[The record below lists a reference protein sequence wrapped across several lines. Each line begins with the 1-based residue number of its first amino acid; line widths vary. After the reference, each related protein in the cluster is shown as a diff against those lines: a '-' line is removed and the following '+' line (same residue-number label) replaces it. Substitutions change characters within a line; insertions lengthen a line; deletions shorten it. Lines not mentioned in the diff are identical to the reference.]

1 MEEING
7 GRPASSPKGRKRPN
21 PFVRFLAFLVT
32 LALVLGA
39 VALVANYDKMN
50 FDSIKRW
57 FSYRTLA
64 RSDSGQAESFSFDGD
79 SDSIFASVGGDLL
92 VCSPNSLQLYS
103 GSGQLYVNETISME
117 NPAVDTAGETALIY
131 DVGGEELL
139 IYASREEA
147 FSLTQETGQS
157 ILSASLNRNGW
168 LAVVSQQSGFKG
180 AVTIYDSDYAT
191 PLIQISRSDRFVM
204 DAVVSPDNRS
214 VAVLTMGLTD
224 GSFESRVECYA
235 LARTE
240 EDTEPD
246 WSCPVGG
253 DAILALRWNDSG
265 IWALGDTGLVI
276 VSPDGT
282 LSGAYDY
289 GGRYLKAFSLDGEGT
304 AALLLGKYRAGSTA
318 ELVLVGADG
327 AAQAALD
334 VNEQILSLSAAGRY
348 VGVLTADRLDV
359 YNQSLESYST
369 LDGTQ
374 GAQSV
379 LLRDD
384 GSAMLIS
391 SHTAHLYVPQ

>member
-7 GRPASSPKGRKRPN
+7 GRPKAPSRAQKRPN

-39 VALVANYDKMN
+39 VALVANYDKLN
-50 FDSIKRW
+50 FDFVKRW
-57 FSYRTLA
+57 FSYRSLA

-117 NPAVDTAGETALIY
+117 NPAVSAAGDTALIY

-139 IYASREEA
+139 IYANREEVL
-147 FSLTQETGQS
+147 SLTQETGQS
-157 ILSASLNRNGW
+157 ILSASLNRSGW
-168 LAVVSQQSGFKG
+168 LAVVSQASGYRG
-180 AVTIYDSDYAT
+180 TVTVYNSSYA
-191 PLIQISRSDRFVM
+191 PLIQFSLSDRFVM

-224 GSFESRVECYA
+224 GSFESRVDCYA

-265 IWALGDTGLVI
+265 IWALGDTGLAI
-276 VSPDGT
+276 VSPDGA

-289 GGRYLKAFSLDGEGT
+289 GGRYLKAFSLDGDGT

-318 ELVLVGADG
+318 ELVVVGADG
-327 AAQAALD
+327 AAQATLS

-359 YNQSLESYST
+359 YNQSLEGYST

>member
-1 MEEING
+1 M
-7 GRPASSPKGRKRPN
+7 
-21 PFVRFLAFLVT
+21 
-32 LALVLGA
+32 
-39 VALVANYDKMN
+39 
-50 FDSIKRW
+50 
-57 FSYRTLA
+57 
-64 RSDSGQAESFSFDGD
+64 
-79 SDSIFASVGGDLL
+79 
-92 VCSPNSLQLYS
+92 
-103 GSGQLYVNETISME
+103 
-117 NPAVDTAGETALIY
+117 
-131 DVGGEELL
+131 
-139 IYASREEA
+139 
-147 FSLTQETGQS
+147 
-157 ILSASLNRNGW
+157 
-168 LAVVSQQSGFKG
+168 VSQQSGFKG

-191 PLIQISRSDRFVM
+191 PLIQISRSDRFIM

-276 VSPDGT
+276 VSPDGA

-359 YNQSLESYST
+359 YSQSLESYST

>member
-1 MEEING
+1 M
-7 GRPASSPKGRKRPN
+7 
-21 PFVRFLAFLVT
+21 
-32 LALVLGA
+32 
-39 VALVANYDKMN
+39 ALVANYDKLN
-50 FDSIKRW
+50 FDFVKRW
-57 FSYRTLA
+57 FSYRSLA
-64 RSDSGQAESFSFDGD
+64 RSDSGQAESFPFDGD

-191 PLIQISRSDRFVM
+191 PLIQISRSDRFIM

-235 LARTE
+235 LARME

-246 WSCPVGG
+246 WSCPVRGATRILGPCAGTDRRHMGAGG
-253 DAILALRWNDSG
+253 HRPGSS
-265 IWALGDTGLVI
+265 
-276 VSPDGT
+276 SPPT
-282 LSGAYDY
+282 VPCPAPSDY
-289 GGRYLKAFSLDGEGT
+289 GGRYLKAFSLDGRAPPPCVLGEVAGRAARRSWFWWAPTAPPRPRWTSMNRSSPSPPPGGMWGCSPPTGWTCTTSPWRATAPWTAPRAPKACCCGTT
-304 AALLLGKYRAGSTA
+304 AAPCSSPATPPTSMSRSKSGG
-318 ELVLVGADG
+318 
-327 AAQAALD
+327 
-334 VNEQILSLSAAGRY
+334 ISLW
-348 VGVLTADRLDV
+348 LF
-359 YNQSLESYST
+359 
-369 LDGTQ
+369 
-374 GAQSV
+374 
-379 LLRDD
+379 
-384 GSAMLIS
+384 
-391 SHTAHLYVPQ
+391 

>member
-39 VALVANYDKMN
+39 VALVANYDKLN

-157 ILSASLNRNGW
+157 ASR
-168 LAVVSQQSGFKG
+168 
-180 AVTIYDSDYAT
+180 
-191 PLIQISRSDRFVM
+191 
-204 DAVVSPDNRS
+204 
-214 VAVLTMGLTD
+214 
-224 GSFESRVECYA
+224 
-235 LARTE
+235 
-240 EDTEPD
+240 
-246 WSCPVGG
+246 
-253 DAILALRWNDSG
+253 
-265 IWALGDTGLVI
+265 
-276 VSPDGT
+276 
-282 LSGAYDY
+282 
-289 GGRYLKAFSLDGEGT
+289 GR
-304 AALLLGKYRAGSTA
+304 
-318 ELVLVGADG
+318 
-327 AAQAALD
+327 
-334 VNEQILSLSAAGRY
+334 
-348 VGVLTADRLDV
+348 
-359 YNQSLESYST
+359 
-369 LDGTQ
+369 
-374 GAQSV
+374 
-379 LLRDD
+379 
-384 GSAMLIS
+384 
-391 SHTAHLYVPQ
+391 

>member
-1 MEEING
+1 MDDMT
-7 GRPASSPKGRKRPN
+7 GRTAPKPKKRPN
-21 PFVRFLAFLVT
+21 RFVRFLAFLVT
-32 LALVLGA
+32 LALMVGA
-39 VALVANYDKMN
+39 VVLVVNYDKLN
-50 FDSIKRW
+50 FDSLRRW
-57 FSYRTLA
+57 FAYRSLE
-64 RSDSGQAESFSFDGD
+64 RSDSGQAESFHFDG
-79 SDSIFASVGGDLL
+79 SASNVFASVDGDLL
-92 VCSPNSLQLYS
+92 ICSPNSIRLYS
-103 GSGQLYVNETISME
+103 GSGQLYVDETISME
-117 NPAVDTAGETALIY
+117 NPVVSVSGGIALVYDAGGRDLF
-131 DVGGEELL
+131 V
-139 IYASREEA
+139 YANREEA
-147 FSLTQETGQS
+147 FSLSLEEGQS
-157 ILSASLNRNGW
+157 ILSADVNQKGW
-168 LAVVSQQSGFKG
+168 LAVTTQESGYKG
-180 AVTIYDSDYAT
+180 AVTVYDSGYA
-191 PLIQISRSDRFVM
+191 PLMRVSLSSRFVM
-204 DAVVSPDNRS
+204 DAAVSPDNRS
-214 VAVLTMGLTD
+214 VALLTIGLTD

-348 VGVLTADRLDV
+348 VGVLTADRLDM

>member
-7 GRPASSPKGRKRPN
+7 GRPTSSPKGRKRPN

-39 VALVANYDKMN
+39 VALVANYDKLN
-50 FDSIKRW
+50 FDFVKRW
-57 FSYRTLA
+57 FSYRSLA
-64 RSDSGQAESFSFDGD
+64 RSDSGQAESFPFDGD

-224 GSFESRVECYA
+224 GSLRAGWSATPWRARRRTPSR
-235 LARTE
+235 
-240 EDTEPD
+240 
-246 WSCPVGG
+246 
-253 DAILALRWNDSG
+253 
-265 IWALGDTGLVI
+265 TGAVPWGATR
-276 VSPDGT
+276 SWPCAGT
-282 LSGAYDY
+282 
-289 GGRYLKAFSLDGEGT
+289 T
-304 AALLLGKYRAGSTA
+304 AASGRWGTPAWSSSPPTAPCPAPMTTAG
-318 ELVLVGADG
+318 
-327 AAQAALD
+327 
-334 VNEQILSLSAAGRY
+334 
-348 VGVLTADRLDV
+348 
-359 YNQSLESYST
+359 
-369 LDGTQ
+369 GT
-374 GAQSV
+374 
-379 LLRDD
+379 
-384 GSAMLIS
+384 
-391 SHTAHLYVPQ
+391 